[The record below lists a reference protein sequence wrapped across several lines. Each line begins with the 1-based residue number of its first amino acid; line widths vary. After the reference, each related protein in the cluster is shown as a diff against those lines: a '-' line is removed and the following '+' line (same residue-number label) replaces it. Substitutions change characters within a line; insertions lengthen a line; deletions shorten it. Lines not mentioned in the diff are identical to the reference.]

1 MPLVL
6 DLALFF
12 GVTLGLALPTVARLT
27 NWEPALRLSMGVAV
41 ALIVCALSMFVV
53 YDAHL
58 PRELL
63 WALPAAAVS
72 SLVFHRR
79 TLRAFA
85 RDPALRTALLAWL
98 AVAAGAVLAQ
108 ALVISYSGGGWA
120 VDWVE
125 HYDRALFF
133 VKGWPTD
140 TLFLGAYPLPSRPPV
155 GNLIVAAFEC
165 VGGSSIAHYQV
176 FATLLSSTAFLPAL
190 ALAWRFDRR
199 GPRTRT
205 AVLATLF
212 FLISP
217 VWMENVTFPW
227 TKLPAAFFAL
237 LGIALIAPRDE
248 SDARP
253 WRFHIGWLMLAM
265 GFLVH
270 YSIGPWIVAA
280 LAGLTLQRR
289 SEWTSRA
296 FWRDY
301 VVTGL
306 LCGGLILSSLGWS
319 ASRFGWKETLDSNTA
334 IAGAST
340 HGAAAQGSTIL
351 HNLYHTVV
359 PHFFR
364 SFDKGLIN
372 QHNALGM
379 LRDEFF
385 NLYQVNVLFLCGSA
399 GLAALA
405 WLLTRRERIASPQ
418 RVFWTVTVLVAVV
431 VGIAVHSPPD
441 EWGLA
446 HICLQ
451 PLALLGLAAVAA
463 GFDSIPTLLRRLVA
477 FLFAADF
484 ALGVALQFLIQS
496 FALGATPHTAATD
509 VTYSAGL
516 NLIAN
521 VNLLWKQDRNLV
533 FLGDHARPFQGM
545 IAVAATLLLTLLI
558 AFLVRRDDR
567 APTPPARRSAT
578 WLGWGLVAAVGALL
592 ALTAL
597 RLLMS
602 TYMMYDDE
610 GYVLYSL
617 HNFSLHGGL
626 YDRVF
631 SQYGPFYY
639 VLLDGLHRLGWAI
652 TNTGARQLNFFEWLG
667 ACAFCAAIAWQA
679 TRRTLAA
686 AAALALSFIYLW
698 PMISEPS
705 HPGGFICLVVA
716 LAGYAGT
723 RIFERPRSVMAA
735 LGAAAA
741 ALLLTK
747 INVGI
752 FLVAGVGAWW
762 ALHARIP
769 LSRRATWIALGVLM
783 TLMTAVLMK
792 ALITESWVLTYLLVV
807 SASAWAVLLAG
818 RSTPKDRLAP
828 STGGWAFGALGVVAF
843 ATAAAVL
850 SRGTTPRGLLD
861 GVILDPLRMPLDY
874 TGPVIW
880 RMGAPAF
887 AVVSLA
893 LAAVFPKFSER
904 MRFWI
909 IVAGRVASGAVFL
922 LAWASL
928 IDMNQ
933 HAFALSFGLASA
945 WFFVAPLRPDDASL
959 PLRLWL
965 ALLLVPGSLHAYP
978 VAGSQISWGTFL
990 WVPLAVIGLWN
1001 AIDAM
1006 RERLTPRIKPA
1017 LAAIAL
1023 VAAGLVV
1030 VRVVSFA
1037 SMARA
1042 RASKGEPLGLPGAES
1057 LVLPENFTSTL
1068 HVLTENADAHANVLF
1083 SLPGM
1088 YSFNL
1093 WTGVPTPTM
1102 QDATHWFTL
1111 LSAAKQA
1118 EIGRVLTRSPRAC
1131 VIVQRSVYDFLRK
1144 RHIKTESPL
1153 TRLIKREFMPAFSL
1167 GTYEF
1172 WVHRGRAIAELGT
1185 ARIFEGTDPNAPR
1198 YRLSLTLAARDIH
1211 DVAGVEFRLF
1221 NAASSK
1227 PVRLW
1232 NGSNAVAY
1240 LTRLT
1245 LAGEPAG
1252 PAREVRFPFS
1262 ATGLVRLDLLM
1273 NTYPQHVLADN
1284 CILYLV
1290 DRHDRR
1296 LAEARFVY

>member
-1 MPLVL
+1 MLLAL
-6 DLALFF
+6 DLVLFF
-12 GVTLGLALPTVARLT
+12 GVTLGLALPTVARLP
-27 NWEPALRLSMGVAV
+27 NWEPALRLSTGVAA
-41 ALIVCALSMFVV
+41 ALIVCALSMFLV
-53 YDAHL
+53 YDANL
-58 PRELL
+58 SRELL
-63 WALPAAAVS
+63 WALPAAAIS

-79 TLRAFA
+79 TIRAFA

-98 AVAAGAVLAQ
+98 AIAAGAMIAQ

-190 ALAWRFDRR
+190 ALAWRFDSK

-205 AVLATLF
+205 ALLITLF
-212 FLISP
+212 FLVSP

-227 TKLPAAFFAL
+227 TKLPAVFFAL

-248 SDARP
+248 PDARP
-253 WRFHIGWLMLAM
+253 WRFHLGWLMLAV

-289 SEWTSRA
+289 SEWRSRT

-301 VVTGL
+301 LVTGV
-306 LCGGLILSSLGWS
+306 LCGGLILSSLSWS
-319 ASRFGWKETLDSNTA
+319 ASHFGWKETLDSNTA

-340 HGAAAQGSTIL
+340 HGAAAQGSAIL
-351 HNLYHTVV
+351 HNLYHTIV

-379 LRDEFF
+379 LRDQFF

-405 WLLTRRERIASPQ
+405 WLLTRRERTRSPR
-418 RVFWTVTVLVAVV
+418 RVFWTVTVFVAIV

-446 HICLQ
+446 QICLQ
-451 PLALLGLAAVAA
+451 PLALLGLAVVAA

-484 ALGVALQFLIQS
+484 ALGVGLQFLIQS
-496 FALGATPHTAATD
+496 FALGATPHTAASD
-509 VTYSAGL
+509 VAYSSSL

-521 VNLLWKQDRNLV
+521 VNLLWKEDRNLV

-545 IAVAATLLLTLLI
+545 LAVAAALLLTLLI
-558 AFLVRRDDR
+558 TFLMRRDAC
-567 APTPPARRSAT
+567 APDTPARRPAA
-578 WLGWGLVAAVGALL
+578 WLGWGLVAALGALL

-652 TNTGARQLNFFEWLG
+652 TNTGARLLNFFEWMG
-667 ACAFCAAIAWQA
+667 ACAFCAAVVWQA

-716 LAGYAGT
+716 MAGYAGA
-723 RIFERPRSVMAA
+723 RVFDRPRSVMAA

-762 ALHARIP
+762 ALHARLP
-769 LSRRATWIALGVLM
+769 FSRRATWIALGILM
-783 TLMTAVLMK
+783 TLMTAVLVK
-792 ALITESWVLTYLLVV
+792 TLITESWVLIYLLVV
-807 SASAWAVLLAG
+807 SASSWAVLLAG
-818 RSTPKDRLAP
+818 RNTPQGRLAP
-828 STGGWAFGALGVVAF
+828 SSGAWAFGALGVVAL
-843 ATAAAVL
+843 ATTAAVL
-850 SRGTTPRGLLD
+850 ARGTTLQGLLD

-880 RMGAPAF
+880 RTGAPVF

-893 LAAVFPKFSER
+893 LAAVLPRLPER
-904 MRFWI
+904 MRFWT
-909 IVAGRVASGAVFL
+909 IVAGRLTSGAVFL
-922 LAWASL
+922 LSWASL
-928 IDMNQ
+928 VEMNQ

-945 WFFVAPLRPDDASL
+945 WFFVAPLRDDDSGL

-965 ALLLVPGSLHAYP
+965 ALLLVPESLHAYP

-990 WVPLAVIGLWN
+990 WVPLAVIGLWDAVDALRSRLAQRIRP
-1001 AIDAM
+1001 AIS
-1006 RERLTPRIKPA
+1006 
-1017 LAAIAL
+1017 AIAL
-1023 VAAGLVV
+1023 VSVAVV
-1030 VRVVSFA
+1030 AVRVASFA
-1037 SMARA
+1037 SMARN
-1042 RASKGEPLGLPGAES
+1042 RASEGEPLGLPGAEN
-1057 LVLPENFTSTL
+1057 LVLPENFTSAL
-1068 HVLTENADAHANVLF
+1068 HVLAKNVDAHASVLF

-1093 WTGVPTPTM
+1093 WTGVPTPTL

-1118 EIGRVLTRSPRAC
+1118 EIGRVLTKSPRAC
-1131 VIVQRSVYDFLRK
+1131 VIVQRSIYDFLQN
-1144 RHIKTESPL
+1144 RHIATESPL
-1153 TRLIKREFMPAFSL
+1153 TRLIKREFTPAFSI

-1172 WVHRGRAIAELGT
+1172 WVHRGRSIAELGT
-1185 ARIFEGTDPNAPR
+1185 ARIFEGTDPTAPR
-1198 YRLSLTLAARDIH
+1198 YRLSLTLSTRGLH

-1221 NAASSK
+1221 NATSST
-1227 PVRLW
+1227 PIMLW
-1232 NGSNAVAY
+1232 NGANARAY
-1240 LTRLT
+1240 LTQVT
-1245 LAGEPAG
+1245 DTGASAG
-1252 PAREVRFPFS
+1252 PSREVQFPFS
-1262 ATGLVRLDLLM
+1262 ATGTFRLDLLM
-1273 NTYPQHVLADN
+1273 NSYPQHVLADN
-1284 CILYLV
+1284 SIVYLV
-1290 DRHDRR
+1290 DHQGRR